1 MTMKPQNSDLAL
13 MAKKKP
19 FRGKASARHKGRVT
33 PQIKQPQGM
42 SSNKSDS
49 RTKCFYCGRVGH
61 IARNCHKL
69 KLDEG

>member
-1 MTMKPQNSDLAL
+1 MTLKPQNSNLAL
-13 MAKKKP
+13 MEKKKP

-33 PQIKQPQGM
+33 PQIRQPQGM

-49 RTKCFYCGRVGH
+49 RKKFFYSGRVGH
-61 IARNCHKL
+61 IDRNCYKL